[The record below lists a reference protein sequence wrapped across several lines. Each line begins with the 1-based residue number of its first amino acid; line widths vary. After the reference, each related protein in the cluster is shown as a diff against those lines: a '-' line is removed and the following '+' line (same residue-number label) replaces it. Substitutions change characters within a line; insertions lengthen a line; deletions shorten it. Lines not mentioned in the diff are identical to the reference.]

1 MALRFAR
8 SLILGL
14 LLGAIFGLYLGW
26 IQFPSQSRNSSMGD
40 LSQRHRDDYTV
51 MIAAGYSSARD
62 LEGARERLRRLEIGD
77 LGGYL
82 QDSAER
88 IIRTSAHD
96 LNDIRLLV
104 QLARDMGQ
112 LTPAMQPYLDLNGG
126 DP

>member
-1 MALRFAR
+1 MILRVAR
-8 SLILGL
+8 SLVLGL

-51 MIAAGYSSARD
+51 MIAAGYATARNLD
-62 LEGARERLRRLEIGD
+62 GVLEGLQRLEIGD
-77 LGGYL
+77 VGDHI
-82 QDSAER
+82 QDSTER
-88 IIRTSAHD
+88 IIRTSARG

-104 QLARDMGQ
+104 QLAHDMGR
-112 LTPAMQPYLDLNGG
+112 LTPAMEPFFDLNGG